1 MSYVIQMENDNIFQV
16 NNTTQ
21 SYAKEVKHIK
31 KLEEKTSEI
40 EAWSQIEGCL
50 HLSTLMKTKRKTEH
64 KVSDI
69 SWNALKLKEQ
79 HTYSKFFH
87 TKTFSAKKK
96 DSYII
101 SKLYQ
106 KKQNTKLEI
115 FFSSPIYFLLLVV

>member
-1 MSYVIQMENDNIFQV
+1 MENDNIFQV

-21 SYAKEVKHIK
+21 SYAKEVQHIK

-79 HTYSKFFH
+79 HTYSKFFSH
-87 TKTFSAKKK
+87 KNISCKK

-106 KKQNTKLEI
+106 ESERNYNPFLI
-115 FFSSPIYFLLLVV
+115 F